1 MIYNNVLNRVEHLKR
16 SRNIEP
22 YSRFKRRGSGDA
34 GGTEGST
41 SADDSAAPFSERK
54 NESSRQKW
62 ERQEDDRRFV
72 EVVLDREE
80 YPVSRSP
87 LPIIMVVDSW
97 GRERRMPFRRQELEP
112 LEVGSVVVIK
122 EARSGAGLAA
132 YLVGEE
138 ETQARRGPGNVFAFL
153 DLFVY
158 VFSSSCE
165 KADA

>member
-1 MIYNNVLNRVEHLKR
+1 MIYSNVLNRVEHLKR
-16 SRNIEP
+16 SRSIEP
-22 YSRFKRRGSGDA
+22 FSRFKRRGGGDA

-41 SADDSAAPFSERK
+41 SADDSAAPSSERK

-80 YPVSRSP
+80 YPVSRGP
-87 LPIIMVVDSW
+87 LPIITVVDAW
-97 GRERRMPFRRQELEP
+97 GRERRMSFRRQELEP
-112 LEVGSVVVIK
+112 LEVGSVVVMK

-138 ETQARRGPGNVFAFL
+138 ETQARQGGGT
-153 DLFVY
+153 
-158 VFSSSCE
+158 
-165 KADA
+165 